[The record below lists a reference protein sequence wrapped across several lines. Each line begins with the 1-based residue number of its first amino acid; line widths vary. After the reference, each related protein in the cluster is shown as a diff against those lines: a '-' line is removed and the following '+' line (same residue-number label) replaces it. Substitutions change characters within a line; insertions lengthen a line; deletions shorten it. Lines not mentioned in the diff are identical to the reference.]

1 MTENT
6 NNFSNRNV
14 AFISVAVAAI
24 FAGIVSM
31 LFVDT
36 EPATPDP
43 TNDIEVIE
51 VVAEPDIIE
60 NLDNENLDDEEVE
73 PAFDEANN
81 VMTENNEH

>member
-31 LFVDT
+31 TFVDT
-36 EPATPDP
+36 EPTANEVANAEADVANEIET
-43 TNDIEVIE
+43 IEVI
-51 VVAEPDIIE
+51 AEP
-60 NLDNENLDDEEVE
+60 NVDDDS
-73 PAFDEANN
+73 FNEANN
-81 VMTENNEH
+81 VMTDNNEH

>member
-6 NNFSNRNV
+6 NNFSNKNV
-14 AFISVAVAAI
+14 AFISVAVIAI
-24 FAGIVSM
+24 FAGIASM
-31 LFVDT
+31 TFFNTDP
-36 EPATPDP
+36 EATDLA
-43 TNDIEVIE
+43 NDIEVIE

-60 NLDNENLDDEEVE
+60 NVDNENFDDEQVE